1 MSRFCKI
8 ISVLLIVLLFTV
20 SMSFATGID
29 MNISDENVSSTS
41 SVTTQENN
49 TDGQSDQTN
58 DISRGMSDPFSPYN
72 PDEFETDTDAD
83 TDTLDTTE
91 ATQTST
97 DYTSISSIRQS
108 NSNDD
113 ALSTGNI
120 INIFLIVIGVV
131 LILLA
136 IAILI
141 RLRRS

>member
-1 MSRFCKI
+1 MSRFYKI
-8 ISVLLIVLLFTV
+8 IVVLLIVLLFTV
-20 SMSFATGID
+20 STSFATGID

-49 TDGQSDQTN
+49 IDGQLDQTN

-72 PDEFETDTDAD
+72 PDEFETDTD